1 MNAIYMDNPTLEGEN
16 RKAMENS
23 KTDEVFRV
31 ASDKEL
37 AETGGGHNQ
46 KGVDFQR
53 TWALSRMF
61 ELEES
66 GADDFLML
74 FEAVQDIAEL
84 DSETAPS
91 SIRVYQVKKKD
102 RGEWEWSHLTR
113 LPAPA
118 KKVQRNKDNSELKNS
133 PIGKLYSAVM
143 AFKDLK
149 SSGAFLSNTGC
160 NLPLASGGNA
170 ATSVSCDLS
179 QLEAKHLDLLKAG
192 LESLQEAGVSP
203 ANPELIRIEKVPI
216 HPDAPATHLQGV
228 AVAFLNKR
236 SPRHAGQAKS
246 LVDALLAEVG
256 PLGAKTDSCSNFE
269 ELRRQR
275 GYSRGQFASALGTLE
290 KMPDLVALAEAWLG
304 QLQVEGALNF
314 MEVTSVRVAMASIY
328 KRQVMGGEDPLISTL
343 ASDCDAWLETN
354 TPGTLLGPFFD
365 GAMTHLAPLHP
376 YFRAAELTAHIVLR
390 AVRKCVDQT

>member
-1 MNAIYMDNPTLEGEN
+1 MDNPFPKGGN
-16 RKAMENS
+16 H
-23 KTDEVFRV
+23 KTMGSSNTEEVFRV
-31 ASDKEL
+31 ASRKDL

-53 TWALSRMF
+53 AWALSRMF

-66 GADDFLML
+66 GTDDFLIL
-74 FEAVQDIAEL
+74 FEAVQDVAEL

-91 SIRVYQVKKKD
+91 FVRVYQVKKKD

-118 KKVQRNKDNSELKNS
+118 KKRRPGKTTDEIKDS
-133 PIGKLYSAVM
+133 PIGKLYSAVL
-143 AFKDLK
+143 AFKNMK

-160 NLPLASGGNA
+160 NLPLANGDNA

-179 QLEAKHLDLLKAG
+179 QLEAGHLDLLKAG
-192 LESLQEAGVSP
+192 LESLHAAGTSP
-203 ANPELIRIEKVPI
+203 VNPDLIRVQKVPI

-256 PLGAKTDSCSNFE
+256 PLGAKTDSCSNFD
-269 ELRRQR
+269 ELRKQR
-275 GYSRGQFASALGTLE
+275 GYSRGQFTSALGTLE
-290 KMPDLVALAEAWLG
+290 QVPDLVALAETWLD
-304 QLQVEGALNF
+304 QLVTEGALNF
-314 MEVTSVRVAMASIY
+314 MEVTSVRVAITAIY
-328 KRQVMGGEDPLISTL
+328 KRQVMGGDDPLTTAL

-354 TPGTLLGPFFD
+354 TPGPFLGPFFD
-365 GAMTHLAPLHP
+365 GARSHLAPSHP
-376 YFRAAELTAHIVLR
+376 SFRAAELTAHIALR

>member
-1 MNAIYMDNPTLEGEN
+1 MGSSNTE
-16 RKAMENS
+16 
-23 KTDEVFRV
+23 EVFRV
-31 ASDKEL
+31 ASRKDL

-53 TWALSRMF
+53 AWALSRMF

-66 GADDFLML
+66 GTDDFLIL
-74 FEAVQDIAEL
+74 FEAVQDVAEL

-91 SIRVYQVKKKD
+91 FVRVYQVKKKD

-118 KKVQRNKDNSELKNS
+118 KKRRPGKTTDEIKDS
-133 PIGKLYSAVM
+133 PIGKLYSAVL
-143 AFKDLK
+143 AFKNMK

-160 NLPLASGGNA
+160 NLPLANGDNA

-179 QLEAKHLDLLKAG
+179 QLEAGHLDLLKAG
-192 LESLQEAGVSP
+192 LESLHAAGTSP
-203 ANPELIRIEKVPI
+203 VNPDLIRVQKVPI

-256 PLGAKTDSCSNFE
+256 PLGAKTDSCSNFD
-269 ELRRQR
+269 ELRKQR
-275 GYSRGQFASALGTLE
+275 GYSRGQFTSALGTLE
-290 KMPDLVALAEAWLG
+290 QVPDLVALAETWLD
-304 QLQVEGALNF
+304 QLVTEGALDF
-314 MEVTSVRVAMASIY
+314 MEVTSVRVAITAIY
-328 KRQVMGGEDPLISTL
+328 KRQVMGGDDPLTTAL

-354 TPGTLLGPFFD
+354 TPGPFLGPFFD
-365 GAMTHLAPLHP
+365 GARSHLAPSHP
-376 YFRAAELTAHIVLR
+376 SFRAAELTAHIALR

>member
-1 MNAIYMDNPTLEGEN
+1 MGSSNTE
-16 RKAMENS
+16 
-23 KTDEVFRV
+23 EVFRV

-53 TWALSRMF
+53 AWALSRMF

-66 GADDFLML
+66 GVDDFLIL
-74 FEAVQDIAEL
+74 FEAVQDVAEL
-84 DSETAPS
+84 DSESAPS
-91 SIRVYQVKKKD
+91 SIRIYQVKKKD

-118 KKVQRNKDNSELKNS
+118 KKRRADKTTDEIKDS
-133 PIGKLYSAVM
+133 PIGKLYSAVL
-143 AFKDLK
+143 AFKELK
-149 SSGAFLSNTGC
+149 SSGTFLSNSGC
-160 NLPLASGGNA
+160 NLPLANGHNA
-170 ATSVSCDLS
+170 ATSVSCALS
-179 QLEAKHLDLLKAG
+179 QLEAGHLDLLRTG
-192 LESLQEAGVSP
+192 LESLHDAGASP
-203 ANPELIRIEKVPI
+203 VNPERICVEKVPI

-246 LVDALLAEVG
+246 LVDALLADVG

-275 GYSRGQFASALGTLE
+275 GYSRGQFASALGSLE
-290 KMPDLVALAEAWLG
+290 QVPDLVALAETWLE
-304 QLQVEGALNF
+304 QLLTEGALNF
-314 MEVTSVRVAMASIY
+314 MEVTSVRVAMAAIY
-328 KRQVMGGEDPLISTL
+328 KRQVMGGDDPLTSAL
-343 ASDCDAWLETN
+343 VSDCDAWLETN
-354 TPGTLLGPFFD
+354 TLGPLLGPFFD
-365 GAMTHLAPLHP
+365 GARIYLAPSHP
-376 YFRAAELTAHIVLR
+376 SFRAAELTAHIALR

>member
-1 MNAIYMDNPTLEGEN
+1 MGSSSTE
-16 RKAMENS
+16 
-23 KTDEVFRV
+23 EVFRV
-31 ASDKEL
+31 ASSNEL

-53 TWALSRMF
+53 AWALARMF

-66 GADDFLML
+66 GADDFLIL
-74 FEAVQDIAEL
+74 FEAVQDVAEL

-91 SIRVYQVKKKD
+91 SIRIHQIKKKD

-113 LPAPA
+113 LPVPA
-118 KKVQRNKDNSELKNS
+118 KKRRAGKTTDEIKDS
-133 PIGKLYSAVM
+133 PIGKLYSAVL
-143 AFKDLK
+143 AFKKLK

-160 NLPLASGGNA
+160 NLPLENGDNA

-179 QLEAKHLDLLKAG
+179 QLEAGHLELLKAG
-192 LESLQEAGVSP
+192 LESLHESGASP

-256 PLGAKTDSCSNFE
+256 PLGAKTASCSNFE

-275 GYSRGQFASALGTLE
+275 GYSREQFASALGSLE
-290 KMPDLVALAEAWLG
+290 QMPDLVALAEAWLN
-304 QLQVEGALNF
+304 QLVGEGALNF
-314 MEVTSVRVAMASIY
+314 MEVTSVRVAMAAIY
-328 KRQVMGGEDPLISTL
+328 KRQVMGGDDPLTSAL
-343 ASDCDAWLETN
+343 ASDFDIWLETN
-354 TPGTLLGPFFD
+354 TPGPLLGAFFD
-365 GAMTHLAPLHP
+365 KAKSHLAPSHP
-376 YFRAAELTAHIVLR
+376 SFRAAELTAHIALR
-390 AVRKCVDQT
+390 AVRKCVDQI

>member
-1 MNAIYMDNPTLEGEN
+1 MGSSNTE
-16 RKAMENS
+16 
-23 KTDEVFRV
+23 EVFRV
-31 ASDKEL
+31 ASRKDL

-53 TWALSRMF
+53 AWALSRMF
-61 ELEES
+61 ELEER
-66 GADDFLML
+66 GTDDFLIL
-74 FEAVQDIAEL
+74 FEAVQDVAEL

-91 SIRVYQVKKKD
+91 FVRVYQVKKKD

-118 KKVQRNKDNSELKNS
+118 KKRRPGKTTDEIKDS
-133 PIGKLYSAVM
+133 PIGKLYSAVL
-143 AFKDLK
+143 AFKNMK

-160 NLPLASGGNA
+160 NLPLANGDNA

-179 QLEAKHLDLLKAG
+179 QLEAGHLDLLKAG
-192 LESLQEAGVSP
+192 LESLHAAGTSP
-203 ANPELIRIEKVPI
+203 VNPDLIRVQKVPI

-256 PLGAKTDSCSNFE
+256 PLGAKTDSCSNFD
-269 ELRRQR
+269 ELRKQR
-275 GYSRGQFASALGTLE
+275 GYSRGQFTSALGTLE
-290 KMPDLVALAEAWLG
+290 QVPDLVALAETWLD
-304 QLQVEGALNF
+304 QLVTEGALNF
-314 MEVTSVRVAMASIY
+314 MEVTSVRVAITAIY
-328 KRQVMGGEDPLISTL
+328 KRQVMGGDDPLTTAL

-354 TPGTLLGPFFD
+354 TPGPFLGPFFD
-365 GAMTHLAPLHP
+365 GARSHLAPSHP
-376 YFRAAELTAHIVLR
+376 SFRAAELTAHIALR

>member
-1 MNAIYMDNPTLEGEN
+1 MGSSNTE
-16 RKAMENS
+16 
-23 KTDEVFRV
+23 EVFRV
-31 ASDKEL
+31 ASRKDL

-53 TWALSRMF
+53 AWALSRMF

-66 GADDFLML
+66 GAADFLIL
-74 FEAVQDIAEL
+74 FEAVQDVAEL

-91 SIRVYQVKKKD
+91 FVRVYQVKKKD

-118 KKVQRNKDNSELKNS
+118 KKRRPGKTTDEIKDS
-133 PIGKLYSAVM
+133 PIGKLYSAVL
-143 AFKDLK
+143 AFKNMK

-160 NLPLASGGNA
+160 NLPLANGDNA

-179 QLEAKHLDLLKAG
+179 QLEAGHLDLLKAG
-192 LESLQEAGVSP
+192 LESLHAAGTSP
-203 ANPELIRIEKVPI
+203 VNPDLIRVQKVPI

-256 PLGAKTDSCSNFE
+256 PLGAKTDSCSNFD
-269 ELRRQR
+269 ELRKQR
-275 GYSRGQFASALGTLE
+275 GYSRGQFTSALGTLE
-290 KMPDLVALAEAWLG
+290 QVPDLVALAETWLD
-304 QLQVEGALNF
+304 QLVTEGALNF
-314 MEVTSVRVAMASIY
+314 MEVTSVRVAITAIY
-328 KRQVMGGEDPLISTL
+328 KRQVMGGDDPLTTAL

-354 TPGTLLGPFFD
+354 TPGPFLGPFFD
-365 GAMTHLAPLHP
+365 GARSHLAPSHP
-376 YFRAAELTAHIVLR
+376 SFRAAELTAHIALR

>member
-1 MNAIYMDNPTLEGEN
+1 MGSSNTE
-16 RKAMENS
+16 
-23 KTDEVFRV
+23 EVFRV
-31 ASDKEL
+31 ASRKEL

-53 TWALSRMF
+53 AWALSRMF

-66 GADDFLML
+66 GADDFLIL
-74 FEAVQDIAEL
+74 FEAVQDVAEL

-91 SIRVYQVKKKD
+91 SVRVYQVKKKD

-118 KKVQRNKDNSELKNS
+118 KKRRPGKTTDEIKDS
-133 PIGKLYSAVM
+133 PIGKLYSAVL
-143 AFKDLK
+143 AFKDMK

-160 NLPLASGGNA
+160 NLPLANGDNA

-179 QLEAKHLDLLKAG
+179 QLEAGHLDLLKAG
-192 LESLQEAGVSP
+192 LESLHEAGTSP
-203 ANPELIRIEKVPI
+203 VNPDLIRVQKVPI

-256 PLGAKTDSCSNFE
+256 PLGAKTDSCSNFD
-269 ELRRQR
+269 ELRKQR
-275 GYSRGQFASALGTLE
+275 GYSRGQFTSALGTLE
-290 KMPDLVALAEAWLG
+290 QVPDLVALAEAWLDR
-304 QLQVEGALNF
+304 LVTEGALNF
-314 MEVTSVRVAMASIY
+314 MEVTSVRVAITAIY
-328 KRQVMGGEDPLISTL
+328 KRQVMGGDDPLTTAL

-354 TPGTLLGPFFD
+354 TPGPFLGPFFD
-365 GAMTHLAPLHP
+365 GARSHLAPSHP
-376 YFRAAELTAHIVLR
+376 SFRAADLTAHIALR

>member
-1 MNAIYMDNPTLEGEN
+1 
-16 RKAMENS
+16 
-23 KTDEVFRV
+23 
-31 ASDKEL
+31 L

-46 KGVDFQR
+46 KGVEFQR
-53 TWALSRMF
+53 AWALSRMF

-66 GADDFLML
+66 GAKDFLIL
-74 FEAVQDIAEL
+74 FEAVQDVAEL
-84 DSETAPS
+84 NSETAPS

-118 KKVQRNKDNSELKNS
+118 TKRRVGKMADEIKNS
-133 PIGKLYSAVM
+133 PIGKIYSAVL
-143 AFKDLK
+143 AFKELR
-149 SSGAFLSNTGC
+149 SSGVFLSNSGC
-160 NLPLASGGNA
+160 NLPLANGDNA

-179 QLEAKHLDLLKAG
+179 QLETAHLDLLKAG
-192 LESLQEAGVSP
+192 LESLHEMGTSSV
-203 ANPELIRIEKVPI
+203 NPELICIEKVPI

-246 LVDALLAEVG
+246 LVDALLAEIG

-275 GYSRGQFASALGTLE
+275 GYSRGQFTFALGTLE
-290 KMPDLVALAEAWLG
+290 QVPDLVALAEKWLD
-304 QLQVEGALNF
+304 QLVTEGALNY
-314 MEVTSVRVAMASIY
+314 MEATSVRVAMAAIY
-328 KRQVMGGEDPLISTL
+328 KRQVMGGEDPLDTALDSN
-343 ASDCDAWLETN
+343 CDAWLETN
-354 TPGTLLGPFFD
+354 TPGKFLRPFFD
-365 GAMTHLAPLHP
+365 GARSHLAPSHP
-376 YFRAAELTAHIVLR
+376 SFREAELTAHIVLR

>member
-1 MNAIYMDNPTLEGEN
+1 MGSSNIE
-16 RKAMENS
+16 
-23 KTDEVFRV
+23 EVFRV
-31 ASDKEL
+31 ASSDEL
-37 AETGGGHNQ
+37 VETGGGHNQ

-66 GADDFLML
+66 GADDFLIL
-74 FEAVQDIAEL
+74 FEAVQDVVEL

-91 SIRVYQVKKKD
+91 SIRIYQIKKKD

-118 KKVQRNKDNSELKNS
+118 KKSRAGKTTDEIKNS
-133 PIGKLYSAVM
+133 PIGKLYSAVL
-143 AFKDLK
+143 AFKELK

-160 NLPLASGGNA
+160 NLPLANGDNA

-179 QLEAKHLDLLKAG
+179 QLEAGHLDLLKAG
-192 LESLQEAGVSP
+192 LESLHETGASP
-203 ANPELIRIEKVPI
+203 ANPKLIRVEKVPI
-216 HPDAPATHLQGV
+216 HPDAPSTHLQGV

-256 PLGAKTDSCSNFE
+256 PLGAKTDSCSTFD
-269 ELRRQR
+269 ELRKQR
-275 GYSRGQFASALGTLE
+275 GYSRGQFASALGSLE
-290 KMPDLVALAEAWLG
+290 QMPDLVALAETWLEK
-304 QLQVEGALNF
+304 LVTEGALNF
-314 MEVTSVRVAMASIY
+314 MEATSVRVAMAAIY
-328 KRQVMGGEDPLISTL
+328 KRQVMGGDDPLTSAL

-354 TPGTLLGPFFD
+354 TPGPLLGPFFD
-365 GAMTHLAPLHP
+365 GARTHLAPSYP
-376 YFRAAELTAHIVLR
+376 SFRAAELTAHIALR

>member
-1 MNAIYMDNPTLEGEN
+1 MGSSNTE
-16 RKAMENS
+16 
-23 KTDEVFRV
+23 EVFRV
-31 ASDKEL
+31 ASRKDL

-53 TWALSRMF
+53 AWALSRMF

-66 GADDFLML
+66 GTDDFLIL
-74 FEAVQDIAEL
+74 FEAVQDVAEL

-91 SIRVYQVKKKD
+91 FVRVYQVKKKD

-118 KKVQRNKDNSELKNS
+118 KKRRPGKTTDEIKDS
-133 PIGKLYSAVM
+133 PIGKLYSAVL
-143 AFKDLK
+143 AFKNMK

-160 NLPLASGGNA
+160 NLPLANGDNA

-179 QLEAKHLDLLKAG
+179 QLEAGHLDLLKAG
-192 LESLQEAGVSP
+192 LESLHAAGTSP
-203 ANPELIRIEKVPI
+203 VNPDLIRVQKVPI

-256 PLGAKTDSCSNFE
+256 PLGAKTDSCSNFD
-269 ELRRQR
+269 ELRKQR
-275 GYSRGQFASALGTLE
+275 GYSRGQFTSALGTIE
-290 KMPDLVALAEAWLG
+290 QVPDLVALAETWLD
-304 QLQVEGALNF
+304 QLVTEGALNF
-314 MEVTSVRVAMASIY
+314 MEVTSVRVAITAIY
-328 KRQVMGGEDPLISTL
+328 KRQVMGGDDPLTTAL

-354 TPGTLLGPFFD
+354 TPGQFLGPFFD
-365 GAMTHLAPLHP
+365 GARSHLAPSHP
-376 YFRAAELTAHIVLR
+376 SFRAAELTAHIALR

>member
-1 MNAIYMDNPTLEGEN
+1 MRSSNTE
-16 RKAMENS
+16 
-23 KTDEVFRV
+23 EVFRV
-31 ASDKEL
+31 ASSKEL
-37 AETGGGHNQ
+37 AEIGGGHNQ

-53 TWALSRMF
+53 AWALSRMF

-66 GADDFLML
+66 GADDFLIL
-74 FEAVQDIAEL
+74 FEAVQDVAEL
-84 DSETAPS
+84 DSETDPS
-91 SIRVYQVKKKD
+91 SIRIYQIKKKD
-102 RGEWEWSHLTR
+102 RGEWEWSQLTR

-118 KKVQRNKDNSELKNS
+118 KKRRADKTTDEIKDS
-133 PIGKLYSAVM
+133 PIGKLYSAVL
-143 AFKDLK
+143 AFKNLK

-160 NLPLASGGNA
+160 NLSLTNGDNA
-170 ATSVSCDLS
+170 ATSVSCNLS
-179 QLEAKHLDLLKAG
+179 QLEAGHLDLLKAG
-192 LESLQEAGVSP
+192 LESLHETGAFP
-203 ANPELIRIEKVPI
+203 ANPELIRVEKVPI

-275 GYSRGQFASALGTLE
+275 GYSREQFVSALGTLE
-290 KMPDLVALAEAWLG
+290 LVPDLVALAETWLE
-304 QLQVEGALNF
+304 QLVTEGALNF
-314 MEVTSVRVAMASIY
+314 MEATSVRVAMAAIY
-328 KRQVMGGEDPLISTL
+328 KRQVMGSDDPLTFAL

-354 TPGTLLGPFFD
+354 TPGPLLGPFFD
-365 GAMTHLAPLHP
+365 GAKCHLAPSHQS
-376 YFRAAELTAHIVLR
+376 FRAAELTAHIALR